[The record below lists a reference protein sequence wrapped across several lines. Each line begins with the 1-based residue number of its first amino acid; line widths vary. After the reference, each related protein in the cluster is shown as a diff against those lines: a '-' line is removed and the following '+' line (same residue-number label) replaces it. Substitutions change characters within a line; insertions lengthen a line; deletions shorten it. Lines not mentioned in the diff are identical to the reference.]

1 MKLMRARYD
10 IIDILRNR
18 YLRFSVNNAHARTQ
32 TVRRFVSYV
41 QHINWKCGIVWWAEV
56 KKRERERQAY
66 RGNQE
71 ETVRHRARETN
82 ISNEL
87 SSSIIIPS
95 AAAST
100 ADVRGWISTGFRH
113 ATALGT
119 LSECVCVL
127 VSANSNVSF
136 AVCCVLIW
144 KTAFAVGVLHHHHQY
159 HLYRR
164 VCMLLFWCARLGLF
178 VDLFCFSYKI
188 NEVIL
193 LHISMLY
200 VCCVWPT
207 GFFFWLCQILESAET
222 RRALWRR
229 ANFFLS
235 IENGRDTTPHTQVR

>member
-82 ISNEL
+82 ILNEL

-119 LSECVCVL
+119 LSECVCVFWWVQILTFHLRCVVCLFEKQHLRL
-127 VSANSNVSF
+127 VCFIIIINIIFIVVC
-136 AVCCVLIW
+136 VCCYFGARGSGNSLI
-144 KTAFAVGVLHHHHQY
+144 
-159 HLYRR
+159 
-164 VCMLLFWCARLGLF
+164 CF
-178 VDLFCFSYKI
+178 VSPIKLMK
-188 NEVIL
+188 
-193 LHISMLY
+193 
-200 VCCVWPT
+200 
-207 GFFFWLCQILESAET
+207 
-222 RRALWRR
+222 
-229 ANFFLS
+229 
-235 IENGRDTTPHTQVR
+235 